1 MAGTLEGNTVKIR
14 STDRMPGDSITF
26 TFSGTVTAD
35 VMSGDIH
42 MGEYRTAK
50 FTASRYG
57 YKNKR
62 APIVVPSGPPL
73 AT

>member
-1 MAGTLEGNTVKIR
+1 MVGTVEGDKIVMR
-14 STDRMPGDSITF
+14 STDRIPGDSITYI
-26 TFSGTVTAD
+26 FSATSTAD
-35 VMSGDIH
+35 TMSGDIF

-50 FTASRYG
+50 FTAKRYG

-62 APIVVPSGPPL
+62 GPIHVPSGPPL